1 MVVALAAHPKTTR
14 LGQIYF
20 EKNKISSNKARNLF
34 SSFHV
39 SSRFNCFPHKTLT
52 LTLTPTTS
60 DVLHN
65 ILVLFQSQP
74 LSLEA
79 LVLKKILQSDV
90 NTKSLPP
97 VLQSKVEKFLTTPDQ
112 ILPFINERGRKIIK
126 RDIIHLG

>member
-39 SSRFNCFPHKTLT
+39 SSRFNCFPHKTLMY
-52 LTLTPTTS
+52 TPTTS
-60 DVLHN
+60 DMLHN

-74 LSLEA
+74 LSLEC

-90 NTKSLPP
+90 DTKSLPP
-97 VLQSKVEKFLTTPDQ
+97 VLQSKVEKFLTTTDQ